1 MYFCR
6 RIFLKYNLMKNQDNG
21 NVQLNSARNEFNDR
35 VEAKSYLGR
44 SKKVSWTAARRFRS
58 I

>member
-1 MYFCR
+1 MR
-6 RIFLKYNLMKNQDNG
+6 SNFLKYNVMKNQDNG

-35 VEAKSYLGR
+35 VEAKSYLGKT
-44 SKKVSWTAARRFRS
+44 KKVAWTGARRFRS

>member
-1 MYFCR
+1 MYFR
-6 RIFLKYNLMKNQDNG
+6 ARIFVKNNLMKNQDNG
-21 NVQLNSARNEFNDR
+21 NVQLNSVRNEFNDR

-44 SKKVSWTAARRFRS
+44 SKKITWSGVRRFRS